1 MSIHLSGSYLSD
13 KPVNPQAGTGLSRE
27 GKAQLQGQVSE
38 LHIELAVEEEEM
50 ETWPNG

>member
-27 GKAQLQGQVSE
+27 SKAQLPEQVSE
-38 LHIELAVEEEEM
+38 LHIELAEEEM
-50 ETWPNG
+50 ETWPNS